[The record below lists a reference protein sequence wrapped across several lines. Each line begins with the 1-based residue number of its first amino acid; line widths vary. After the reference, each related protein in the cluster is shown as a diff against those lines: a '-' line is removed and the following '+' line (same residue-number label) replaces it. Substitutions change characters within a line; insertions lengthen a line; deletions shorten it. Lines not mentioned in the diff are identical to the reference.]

1 MIVLK
6 PPQHIALAAGYNTVF
21 LAGTIDMGTSIDWQ
35 ADVATKLA
43 DIDKLCLLNPL
54 RAIFDA
60 SMVQSINNPDFAEQ
74 VNWEL
79 DALDYADI
87 ILMNFV
93 AGSKSPIS
101 LLELGLYARTGKM
114 IVCCPNGFWR
124 KGNVDIVCDKFKVPV
139 VTTMDHALEL
149 VRNRLTYFSFT

>member
-6 PPQHIALAAGYNTVF
+6 PPQDLKLSAGKVKIF

-43 DIDKLCLLNPL
+43 DLDVCILNPL
-54 RAIFDA
+54 RAVFDV
-60 SMVQSINNPDFAEQ
+60 SMVQSINNPAFTEQ
-74 VNWEL
+74 VWWEL
-79 DALDYADI
+79 NAQDEADI

-101 LLELGLYARTGKM
+101 LLELGLYASSRKM
-114 IVCCPNGFWR
+114 VVCCPDGFWR
-124 KGNVDIVCDKFKVPV
+124 KGNVDIVCDRYSIPV
-139 VTTMDHALEL
+139 FTTIDEAL
-149 VRNRLTYFSFT
+149 VQVKDWIQYYSPRK